1 MAKDRRKVKEVLTTN
16 NSLAWGHLNNTH
28 PMPAGSI
35 AFASPQAIG
44 RMAEDRKR
52 SPDKAYRRNRK
63 VANNKKKEN
72 PMANPVEKHTT
83 AAWDSRFETK
93 KPVSNVG
100 IPGELEVR
108 NAKEYVDSN
117 EK

>member
-1 MAKDRRKVKEVLTTN
+1 MTAYFFLINIKNYRQRIILGEVNHAMAKDRRKVKEVLTTN

-52 SPDKAYRRNRK
+52 SPDKA
-63 VANNKKKEN
+63 
-72 PMANPVEKHTT
+72 
-83 AAWDSRFETK
+83 
-93 KPVSNVG
+93 
-100 IPGELEVR
+100 
-108 NAKEYVDSN
+108 
-117 EK
+117 